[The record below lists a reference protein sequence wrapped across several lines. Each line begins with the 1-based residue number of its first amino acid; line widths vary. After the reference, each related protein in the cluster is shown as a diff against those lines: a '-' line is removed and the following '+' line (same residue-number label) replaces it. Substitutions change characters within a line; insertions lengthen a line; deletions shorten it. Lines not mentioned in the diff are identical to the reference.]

1 MFRNYLSTT
10 LRKLRKQ
17 RFFTIINIL
26 GLTIALTACCLIALF
41 VRDELS
47 FDRFHEDFENIYRL
61 NSLRGE
67 EQSISGYAYAD
78 FIEYVDERVPEVSSY
93 ARIVRGGALNLL
105 ESDNNEFYSKSLI
118 YVESNFLEFFSFD
131 LLQGNA
137 HTALSNPYAMVVTES
152 LANKLFGEQ
161 SALGKEVIIN
171 KEQTYVVSGVVKDP
185 PKNSSIQFETLLPIK
200 PEQVENTFSEG
211 YLSGNINFVK
221 LNPNASLAQVEQSI
235 NKVKEVPNYG
245 VVLETT
251 NFRLMPLADQRLRSG
266 YDQDTLLFSDIRMVY
281 LFGSIGLVILI
292 LAIINYVNLVT
303 AQSLQRAKEIGLRK
317 VIGANKAH
325 LAWLQVFE
333 SIVITTISLV
343 FAFAVTER
351 LIPLF
356 NSLTSKDVSV
366 SYFSSEFLVLIPL
379 SGVFLGA
386 LAALYPSIRT
396 SKVSPLVL
404 VGRPQGKLWNDQR
417 IKKALMLV
425 QFSAAIILLLVTF
438 TMRSQMRFLENSKV
452 GFEKELLINVPLF
465 KDQKDYHAILKSE
478 VSKIKGIYSASVTDW
493 MIGGYTS
500 STKYTEAPD
509 QDSRERPPKSSVTRV
524 SADESIL
531 STLQVEVVEALE
543 EFNYNKLD
551 STQLVVTESI
561 VNELGWEDGILGKSL
576 FEYTGKSHKVVAVI
590 KDFHSHNFKK
600 AIEPTTIQLMD
611 ESYGNE
617 DLLIRLESEQHQE
630 TLKEVA
636 EVYER
641 IADRPFEYSYISDV
655 LNRYYKTESDQIL
668 LFNVF
673 STLAMC
679 ISLLGLLGMISFVAQ
694 QRRKEISIRKV
705 LGATLSY
712 LVLLLNKGF
721 IKLALI
727 AFIVS
732 VPVAYYASEKWLESF
747 MYRVEVSPGVYIA
760 TLVGFILISSLV
772 TLSQSLKVSR
782 ENPADVLRDE

>member
-1 MFRNYLSTT
+1 MFKNHLLITF
-10 LRKLRKQ
+10 RKLKRQKLYT
-17 RFFTIINIL
+17 FVNIL
-26 GLTIALTACCLIALF
+26 GLTVALTVCCLIALF

-67 EQSISGYAYAD
+67 EQAISGYAYAD

-93 ARIVRGGALNLL
+93 VRIVSGGSLNLL
-105 ESDNNEFYSKSLI
+105 EGDNDEFYSKSLI
-118 YVESNFLEFFSFD
+118 YVEANFLEFFTFE
-131 LLQGNA
+131 LLQGDSN
-137 HTALSNPYAMVVTES
+137 TVLSNPNSMVVTES

-171 KEQTYVVSGVVKDP
+171 KEQTYMVSAVVKDP
-185 PKNSSIQFETLLPIK
+185 PKNSSIQFEALLPIK

-211 YLSGNINFVK
+211 YLTGNINFIK
-221 LNPNASLAQVEQSI
+221 LGPNTTLDRAERSI
-235 NKVKEVPNYG
+235 NLVKEVPNYSE
-245 VVLETT
+245 VLETT
-251 NFRLMPLADQRLRSG
+251 SFRLMPLKDQRLRSG
-266 YDQDTLLFSDIRMVY
+266 YEQDGLLFSDIRMVY
-281 LFGSIGLVILI
+281 LFGSIGLVILV

-317 VIGANKAH
+317 VIGANKTH

-333 SIVITTISLV
+333 SIAITTISLV
-343 FAFAVTER
+343 CAFALTER

-356 NSLTSKDVSV
+356 NSLTSKEVTV
-366 SYFSSEFLVLIPL
+366 GYFSSEFLVLVPL
-379 SGVFLGA
+379 FGVLLGL
-386 LAALYPSIRT
+386 LAALYPSLRT

-404 VGRPQGKLWNDQR
+404 VGRPQDKLWSDQR

-452 GFEKELLINVPLF
+452 GFERELLINIPLF
-465 KDQKDYHAILKSE
+465 KDQKDYHNILKSE
-478 VSKIKGIYSASVTDW
+478 ISKIKGVHSASVTDW

-500 STKYTEAPD
+500 STKYSEAPD
-509 QDSRERPPKSSVTRV
+509 QSSRERPPKAGVTKV

-531 STLQVEVVEALE
+531 STLRVEVIEALE
-543 EFNYNKLD
+543 EFNYEKLD

-576 FEYTGKSHKVVAVI
+576 FEYSGKSHKVVAVI
-590 KDFHSHNFKK
+590 KDFHSHNFKE
-600 AIEPTTIQLMD
+600 AVMPTTIQRS
-611 ESYGNE
+611 EKNYGND

-636 EVYER
+636 EVYEN

-655 LNRYYKTESDQIL
+655 LDRYYKTESDQIL
-668 LFNVF
+668 LFNIF
-673 STLAMC
+673 SSLAMC

-705 LGATLSY
+705 LGATLAY
-712 LVLLLNKGF
+712 LILLLNKGF

-727 AFIVS
+727 AFLVS
-732 VPVAYYASEKWLESF
+732 VPVAYYTSEKWLDSF
-747 MYRVEVSPGVYIA
+747 IYRVEVSPAIYIA
-760 TLVGFILISSLV
+760 TLIGFVLISGLV
-772 TLSQSLKVSR
+772 TLSQSLKVSK
-782 ENPADVLRDE
+782 ENPADVLREE

>member
-1 MFRNYLSTT
+1 MFKNHLLITF
-10 LRKLRKQ
+10 RKLKRQKLYT
-17 RFFTIINIL
+17 FVNIL
-26 GLTIALTACCLIALF
+26 GLTVALTVCCLIALF
-41 VRDELS
+41 VRDEFS

-67 EQSISGYAYAD
+67 ERSISGYAYAD

-93 ARIVRGGALNLL
+93 ARIVSGGALNLL
-105 ESDNNEFYSKSLI
+105 ESDNNEFYSKALI
-118 YVESNFLEFFSFD
+118 YVESNFLEFFTFE
-131 LLQGNA
+131 LLQGNSK
-137 HTALSNPYAMVVTES
+137 TALSNPNTMAVTES

-161 SALGKEVIIN
+161 SALGKEVTIN
-171 KEQTYVVSGVVKDP
+171 KEQTYVISAVVKDP

-221 LNPNASLAQVEQSI
+221 LNPNASLAKAEQSI
-235 NKVKEVPNYG
+235 NLVKEVPNYSEI
-245 VVLETT
+245 LQTT
-251 NFRLMPLADQRLRSG
+251 SFRLMPLKDQRLRSG
-266 YDQDTLLFSDIRMVY
+266 YEQDGLLFSDIRMVY
-281 LFGSIGLVILI
+281 LFGSIGLVILV

-317 VIGANKAH
+317 VIGANKTN

-333 SIVITTISLV
+333 SIAITTISLV
-343 FAFAVTER
+343 FAFAITER

-356 NSLTSKDVSV
+356 NSLTSKEVSV
-366 SYFSSEFLVLIPL
+366 SYFSSEFLVLVPL
-379 SGVFLGA
+379 FGVALGL

-396 SKVSPLVL
+396 AKVSPLVL
-404 VGRPQGKLWNDQR
+404 VGRPKGKLWSDQR
-417 IKKALMLV
+417 IKKVLMLV

-478 VSKIKGIYSASVTDW
+478 VFKIKGVYSASVTDW

-543 EFNYNKLD
+543 EFNYEKLD

-576 FEYTGKSHKVVAVI
+576 FEYSGKSHKVVAVI
-590 KDFHSHNFKK
+590 KDFHSHNFKE
-600 AIEPTTIQLMD
+600 AVMPTTIQRSD
-611 ESYGNE
+611 KNYGND

-668 LFNVF
+668 LFNIF

-679 ISLLGLLGMISFVAQ
+679 ISLLGLLAMISFVAQ

-712 LVLLLNKGF
+712 LILLLNRGF
-721 IKLALI
+721 IKLVFI
-727 AFIVS
+727 AFLVS
-732 VPVAYYASEKWLESF
+732 VPIAYYASEKWLDSF
-747 MYRVEVSPGVYIA
+747 IYRVEVSPAIYMA
-760 TLVGFILISSLV
+760 TLIGFILISSLV

-782 ENPADVLRDE
+782 ENPADVLREE